1 MASLVKMLVDFQ
13 IAEDCLQDALL
24 SALEHWERSD
34 LPRSP
39 AAWLLKAARRKA
51 IDRIRRDRGFAAKL
65 LELAYL
71 YELENNS
78 DDAEDNAV
86 IPDER
91 LQIIFICYHS
101 VLAEKSR
108 VALTLR
114 ALGVLSKSQ
123 LLFWTQMKRCSG
135 GSRVR
140 KRKLWEQR
148 SPIRYQT

>member
-1 MASLVKMLVDFQ
+1 M
-13 IAEDCLQDALL
+13 L

-51 IDRIRRDRGFAAKL
+51 IDRIRRDRGFAAKF

-78 DDAEDNAV
+78 DDAEENGV
-86 IPDER
+86 IPDEG
-91 LQIIFICYHS
+91 LQMIFICCHS
-101 VLAEKSR
+101 LLPEKSP
-108 VALTLR
+108 VVLTLR

-135 GSRVR
+135 GSRV
-140 KRKLWEQR
+140 
-148 SPIRYQT
+148 

>member
-1 MASLVKMLVDFQ
+1 
-13 IAEDCLQDALL
+13 
-24 SALEHWERSD
+24 
-34 LPRSP
+34 
-39 AAWLLKAARRKA
+39 LLKAARRKA

-78 DDAEDNAV
+78 DDVENNAV

>member
-1 MASLVKMLVDFQ
+1 M
-13 IAEDCLQDALL
+13 L

-123 LLFWTQMKRCSG
+123 LLQHSKVRQDYVCTSQRQSG
-135 GSRVR
+135 S
-140 KRKLWEQR
+140 
-148 SPIRYQT
+148 